1 MSEELKEIKNE
12 ECFCKNKYF
21 RNFLTT
27 TAGVFVGGFLALS
40 LFGAINKPPMPAFP
54 MHPPVFHHYTPQ
66 FPIMKHCDCPCHKK
80 MKMFHEFK
88 KGEFKKGE
96 FKRPPFNPQKPDKK
110 PEKNND

>member
-40 LFGAINKPPMPAFP
+40 LFSAINKPPMPIFP
-54 MHPPVFHHYTPQ
+54 MYPSHFYHTMPAPIIKHH
-66 FPIMKHCDCPCHKK
+66 DCPCHNKIRH
-80 MKMFHEFK
+80 FHKFK
-88 KGEFKKGE
+88 KGEFNKPAFTLQKENKKL
-96 FKRPPFNPQKPDKK
+96 
-110 PEKNND
+110 EKDSN